1 MAVKLGNGKWAIK
14 EDKLLAYNDNSGR
27 FFNKEFDFSR
37 GTSATYVAKDGLIK
51 STTGD
56 IPRIDFSDTSKGAL
70 LLEPQSTNS
79 FIYSQDFTNSYWQH
93 NAEITV
99 TASSEL
105 TPTGQLDANLIE
117 YNGSG
122 YSFIRAYMS
131 APSTA
136 ATLSVFAKKGNWRY
150 IGLRNYDQS
159 TPPYSV
165 FDFDTNTF
173 VNVSSGQTATF
184 EILNNGWYRLKVSNT
199 SPSSNTIAGFA
210 ITDASGNELNP
221 TGGQVANVHLFGTQL
236 EALSFSTSYIP
247 TSGSTV
253 TRNAEVCNNSGSAQ
267 DFNDSEGVIYMEVN
281 GLGNDG
287 TLRYFGLSN
296 SGSSD
301 NRALFLFDSNENR
314 VRAIVSSGGTKYV
327 DFYYAV
333 TDITEFH
340 KIALK
345 YKENDFALWI
355 DGAERQIDTNG
366 LTPIGL
372 NNFSFDLSGNGIF
385 HGKVR
390 ELQVF
395 TTALTDQELQQLTT

>member
-1 MAVKLGNGKWAIK
+1 MAVKLGNGKWAVK

-27 FFNKEFDFSR
+27 FFNKEFDFLR

-221 TGGQVANVHLFGTQL
+221 TGGQVANVHLFGAQL

-247 TSGSTV
+247 TSGSIS
-253 TRNAEVCNNSGSAQ
+253 TRNADVCNNSGSAQ
-267 DFNDSEGVIYMEVN
+267 DFNSTEGVLYMDGARFKNDFNYCAIIINDDSIDNVV
-281 GLGNDG
+281 GLKFRNIENLLIA
-287 TLRYFGLSN
+287 TSRN
-296 SGSSD
+296 SG
-301 NRALFLFDSNENR
+301 
-314 VRAIVSSGGTKYV
+314 VS
-327 DFYYAV
+327 
-333 TDITEFH
+333 TDIFYTFTDVSLFN
-340 KIALK
+340 KIALR
-345 YKENDFALWI
+345 YNSNSLTLFVNGQQVGNVSNPNIPSNLTNLELKE
-355 DGAERQIDTNG
+355 TNE
-366 LTPIGL
+366 
-372 NNFSFDLSGNGIF
+372 NFY
-385 HGKVR
+385 GKVR
-390 ELQVF
+390 EVQVF